1 MTTYPENEKGGMIKT
16 WLKMGF
22 LRNGLHLIALL
33 FAALMPFAGSPDYS
47 GNWDLFF
54 GGILPATAPIIVI
67 VIGLDIM
74 MSSIWKSDATPE
86 RVALLNQVIT
96 AHLIIGGIL
105 LAAWLIVFL
114 PVLT

>member
-1 MTTYPENEKGGMIKT
+1 MITHPENDKGGMIKT
-16 WLKMGF
+16 WLEMGF

-33 FAALMPFAGSPDYS
+33 FAALMPFASRPDYS
-47 GNWDLFF
+47 DNWDLFF

-86 RVALLNQVIT
+86 RVAQLNQVIT
-96 AHLIIGGIL
+96 AHLIVGGIL